1 MLPLHALPGKEVIFS
16 GRDVGYVVGLG
27 AGALISLMAG
37 VITIT
42 AREALPQVLVMLLV
56 IDVREAAIAL
66 ATELTWRLSIGARHL
81 LRLGEQEVP
90 LRLFVG
96 LARCL

>member
-16 GRDVGYVVGLG
+16 GRDLGYVVGLG

-90 LRLFVG
+90 LCLYVG
-96 LARCL
+96 LVRCL